1 MGQREDDLD
10 VPGLEI
16 DLDPLDEEVQLVTV
30 YGIGRA
36 CHIAFR
42 RQEAITG
49 GVGETLLEQA

>member
-1 MGQREDDLD
+1 M
-10 VPGLEI
+10 PGLEI